1 MMRKPPRLL
10 IRLMVISIFVGAIP
24 VLALGSFSY
33 YLFMDRV
40 EDQVDQRNS
49 QLLTETQMR
58 LEQLYTTIDF
68 SLTQLANSTLLQ
80 DSTEWDY
87 SSHHFQSFNE
97 LSSQLYRMQT
107 MEMGISNVFYVSFA
121 KGWLLDNHG
130 AFLLSEHAD
139 RDLYVGYRERNEKS
153 FWVTQQ
159 ERTNTAVKEG
169 VRSESDIAAVTLVKR
184 TPLHAMK
191 PTGMLG
197 VQIPRYEIER
207 RLSSDDNRDA
217 RLLIDADLHILAA
230 SESFTSQWNQLPA
243 EFAALIK
250 GTVQPGSP
258 ATFKFD
264 NSHLAVVS
272 RSAYNN
278 WYYVSVY
285 SNAEIAKDA
294 GSIRNTMFLTCFLVL
309 LLTLLIAMA
318 MNRRFYKPIRKL
330 YDSAVRLSDSQ
341 TDNKYNEIELIE
353 ARLESLMETQHGKD
367 EFIAG
372 QVSQLRDLFLFKLL
386 IGEVNPAE
394 AEARSAYYRLNAEWK
409 QCCIVSLLIS
419 NWKRSRYRESDR
431 DLMMMAVKNVMGEL
445 IPASNSLPVVTIG
458 QCQVIVV
465 GSMHETSKQFREY
478 VESLIVMIRA
488 AVERYLGLDAIFGI
502 SRSIHSLKEASRAY
516 LEATEALKQKSVII
530 EQSFFFFED
539 LTPDR
544 MVRIKYPA
552 ALEKALIEAIEEND
566 HEQARES
573 LRLISRYLLEANVSY
588 RELQLYLVRL
598 LVTLLTDS
606 LDSEEFLF
614 QLLND
619 QKTIF
624 DQLFELNSL
633 DEIESWIVGKVLT
646 PFIQWREEQSQKQY
660 YIITEQMRR
669 IIHEQYKT
677 DLTLEACAEQLK
689 YHPDYLRRVFRK
701 GTGVS
706 FSDYLAQHRLSISKE
721 LLENTDWTIL
731 DIAQQLNFQNSQNFI
746 RYFKKMV
753 GITPGQ
759 YRQSLRE

>member
-1 MMRKPPRLL
+1 MKRRPPRLL
-10 IRLMVISIFVGAIP
+10 VRLMVISIFVGAIP
-24 VLALGSFSY
+24 VLVLGSFSY

-40 EDQVDQRNS
+40 AHQVNQRNS

-68 SLTQLANSTLLQ
+68 SLTQLANATLLQ
-80 DSTEWDY
+80 DAVEWDF
-87 SSHHFQSFNE
+87 SGSRFQSFNE
-97 LSSQLYRMQT
+97 LSLHLYQLQSL
-107 MEMGISNVFYVSFA
+107 EMGISNVFYINFA

-130 AFLLSEHAD
+130 AFLLSEHPD
-139 RDLYVGYRERNEKS
+139 RDRYIGYSERSEKS

-159 ERTNTAVKEG
+159 AEKVTADEEG
-169 VRSESDIAAVTLVKR
+169 AKSQADIAAVILMKR

-207 RLSSDDNRDA
+207 RLSSGGNRDA
-217 RLLIDADLHILAA
+217 KLMIDADLHILAA
-230 SESFTSQWNQLPA
+230 SESFSSEWSRLPD
-243 EFAALIK
+243 EFTAHLQEM
-250 GTVQPGSP
+250 VQPGSP
-258 ATFKFD
+258 ATFTFD
-264 NSHLAVVS
+264 DSHLAVVN
-272 RSAYNN
+272 RSAYNG
-278 WYYVSVY
+278 WYYVSIY

-294 GSIRNTMFLTCFLVL
+294 RSIRNTMFIICFCVL

-318 MNRRFYKPIRKL
+318 MNRRLYKPIRKL
-330 YDSAVRLSDSQ
+330 YDSVVRLSDSQ
-341 TDNKYNEIELIE
+341 AAGNYNEIELIE
-353 ARLESLMETQHGKD
+353 ARLESLVETQIGKD
-367 EFIAG
+367 EYIAG
-372 QVSQLRDLFLFKLL
+372 QVSQLRELFLFKLL

-394 AEARSAYYRLNAEWK
+394 VGSKSAHYELNAQWK
-409 QCCIVSLLIS
+409 QFCVVSLQIS
-419 NWKRSRYRESDR
+419 NWERSRYKEGDR
-431 DLMMMAVKNVMGEL
+431 DLMMMAVKNMMGEL
-445 IPASNSLPVVTIG
+445 IPAANRLPAVTIG
-458 QCQVIVV
+458 LSQVVV
-465 GSMHETSKQFREY
+465 IGSTHETPEQFREY
-478 VESLIVMIRA
+478 VGSLIVMIRK
-488 AVERYLGLDAIFGI
+488 AVERYLELDAIFGI
-502 SRSIHSLKEASRAY
+502 SRSIHSLKEANRAY

-530 EQSFFFFED
+530 EQSLFFFED
-539 LTPDR
+539 LAPDR
-544 MVRIKYPA
+544 IIRVKYPA

-566 HEQARES
+566 YEQAKEN

-606 LDSEEFLF
+606 LDSDEFLS

-633 DEIESWIVGKVLT
+633 DEIENWIVGKVLK

-660 YIITEQMRR
+660 YIITEQMRKM
-669 IIHEQYKT
+669 IHEQYQT
-677 DLTLEACAEQLK
+677 DLTMETCAEQLR

-701 GTGVS
+701 GTGMS
-706 FSDYLAQHRLSISKE
+706 FSDYLAQHRLNVSKE
-721 LLENTDWTIL
+721 LLENTELTIS

-759 YRQSLRE
+759 YRQSLRD

>member
-1 MMRKPPRLL
+1 MKRRPPRLL
-10 IRLMVISIFVGAIP
+10 VRLMVISILVGAIP

-40 EDQVDQRNS
+40 ANQVNQRNS

-68 SLTQLANSTLLQ
+68 SLTQLANATLLQ
-80 DSTEWDY
+80 DATEWEY
-87 SSHHFQSFNE
+87 SSSRFQSFNE
-97 LSSQLYRMQT
+97 LSSQLYRLQT
-107 MEMGISNVFYVSFA
+107 LEMGISNVFYVNFV
-121 KGWLLDNHG
+121 KGWLLDDHG
-130 AFLLSEHAD
+130 AFLLSEHPD
-139 RDLYVGYRERNEKS
+139 RDRYVGYSERSEKS

-159 ERTNTAVKEG
+159 ANTAAENRAQSK
-169 VRSESDIAAVTLVKR
+169 SDIAAVILMKR

-191 PTGMLG
+191 PTGILG

-207 RLSSDDNRDA
+207 RLSSGGNRDA
-217 RLLIDADLHILAA
+217 KLMIDADLHILAA
-230 SESFTSQWNQLPA
+230 SESFSSGWKQLPDD
-243 EFAALIK
+243 FAAQIK
-250 GTVQPGSP
+250 ETVQPGNP

-264 NSHLAVVS
+264 DSHLAVVN
-272 RSAYNN
+272 RSSYNG
-278 WYYVSVY
+278 WYYISVY

-341 TDNKYNEIELIE
+341 ADNKYNEIELIE
-353 ARLESLMETQHGKD
+353 ARLEALMETQHGKD

-372 QVSQLRDLFLFKLL
+372 QVSQLRELFLFKLL

-394 AEARSAYYRLNAEWK
+394 AEVKFAYYELNTEWK
-409 QCCIVSLLIS
+409 QFCVVSLQIS
-419 NWKRSRYRESDR
+419 NWERSRYKESDR

-445 IPASNSLPVVTIG
+445 IHASNSLPAVTIG
-458 QCQVIVV
+458 QSQVVV
-465 GSMHETSKQFREY
+465 IGSMHETPEQFRDY
-478 VESLIVMIRA
+478 VHSLIVMIHA
-488 AVERYLGLDAIFGI
+488 AVERYLELDAIFGI
-502 SRSIHSLKEASRAY
+502 SRSIHSLKEANRAY

-530 EQSFFFFED
+530 EQSLFFFED

-544 MVRIKYPA
+544 IIRVKYPA
-552 ALEKALIEAIEEND
+552 ALEKALIKAIEEND
-566 HEQARES
+566 FEQAREN

-606 LDSEEFLF
+606 LDSDEFLS

-633 DEIESWIVGKVLT
+633 DEIENWIVGKVLL

-660 YIITEQMRR
+660 YIITEQMRKM
-669 IIHEQYKT
+669 IHEQYQT
-677 DLTLEACAEQLK
+677 DLTLETCAEQLK

-701 GTGVS
+701 GTGMS
-706 FSDYLAQHRLSISKE
+706 FSDYLAQHRLNVSKE
-721 LLENTDWTIL
+721 LLEHTDLTIS

-759 YRQSLRE
+759 YRQSLRD